1 MKKIIALILA
11 LSFILALAACGP
23 DGPGEIEEEN
33 IVGEIVDNE
42 NRFRVGVIYNAEAAS
57 MDADVLAHETGIA
70 AMCGSLGLS
79 EDQIVRAEAEVGEVQ
94 ALQEAVENCINEGCG
109 LIFGTDK
116 GFATAMIKAARE
128 YPDVIFASVTDG
140 EEYNGPENFSTYSGK
155 IYQAFYL
162 EGIAAGMKTESGM
175 VGFVAPAETPLSD
188 INAFAIGL
196 SSINPEAVLLVKYT
210 GERFEPEP
218 ERQAAVELLDMGCD
232 VIAQSCTSPVPGQE
246 AEGRGAW
253 ACGYG
258 AEVADELPGAY
269 LTAPIW
275 NWGVYYTRVTK
286 AAMENSYQNGDYY
299 GGMEDGLVALVTPS
313 KNCVKGTS
321 GEINAAKAELL
332 AGTDVFDREI
342 VDNNGDIINPEDGI
356 LSRDEILNMDWYYRN
371 IELW

>member
-11 LSFILALAACGP
+11 LAFVLAFAACGP
-23 DGPGEIEEEN
+23 EEPVDVEEEPN
-33 IVGEIVDNE
+33 IGEIVSNE
-42 NRFRVGVIYNAEAAS
+42 NLFRVGVIYNAEAAS

-70 AMCGSLGLS
+70 AMCDSLGLS
-79 EDQIVRAEAEVGEVQ
+79 DDQIVRAEAKVGEVQ
-94 ALQEAVENCINEGCG
+94 ALQEAVESCVNEGCG
-109 LIFGTDK
+109 LIFGTDR
-116 GFATAMIKAARE
+116 GFAPAMVKAALE

-162 EGIAAGMKTESGM
+162 EGVAAGMKTESGV
-175 VGFVAPAETPLSD
+175 VGFVAPVEAPLSD

-196 SSINPEAVLLVKYT
+196 SRVNPEAVLLVKYS
-210 GERFEPEP
+210 GERFEPEL
-218 ERQAAVELLDMGCD
+218 ERQAAAALLDMGCD

-246 AEGRGAW
+246 AEIREVW

-258 AEVADELPGAY
+258 AEVVNELPDAY

-286 AAMENSYQNGDYY
+286 AAMEHSYQGGDYY

-321 GEINAAKAELL
+321 GEINAAKTELL